1 MRKTSLALAS
11 ALAAGSAAGLWFG
24 ARSAPVDG
32 PARVVPVPVGASPA
46 VRRDVPI
53 YLFGLG
59 NVQAYNSVAVRARID
74 GQITEVAFKE
84 GQELKAGDVLVKID
98 ARSYQANLNQA
109 LAKKAQDQAQLDNIR
124 RDLQRHAALVEKN
137 FVARQQFDTT
147 QAQVAQLEAA
157 IKGDEASIEYA
168 QVNLGYAT
176 IRSPLAGRAGIRRI
190 DSGNIVHAND
200 PDSIVTVTQ
209 TRPISILFTLPEDAL
224 QGIVKAMAVGPLPV
238 AALSRD
244 GERQFDVGELTLIDN
259 AIDQATGTVRLK
271 ATFPNEA
278 GLLWPGQF
286 VMTRLHLSTLRD
298 VLTIP
303 AAAIQNGPDGRFAYL
318 VKSDGAV
325 EARKLKLGPENAET
339 AVVEAGLKD
348 GDLVVTG
355 GQYRLLPG
363 SKVEVEASP
372 PANPLVASKRD

>member
-46 VRRDVPI
+46 ARRDVPI

-98 ARSYQANLNQA
+98 ARSFQANLDQA

-176 IRSPLAGRAGIRRI
+176 IRSPLTGRAGIRRI

-271 ATFPNEA
+271 ATLPNEA

-339 AVVEAGLKD
+339 AVVEAGLRD
-348 GDLVVTG
+348 GDLVVTS